1 LKNTPE
7 KVLWFLLFGGIN
19 MVISDLVYL
28 DLVDVHLKS
37 VTKEAAISEIV
48 DFLSEKNKIGNKQAV
63 LQALLDREKHG
74 TTGIGN
80 GVAVPHARLEHL
92 SEVILFVGTSRKG
105 IDFSSVDGKPVRI
118 ILFLLAPVS
127 DIGTSLKI
135 LANIARM
142 INDRYFT
149 KQLLQASSNE
159 ELYHILKQSSHDKET
174 SFALKDQA

>member
-1 LKNTPE
+1 
-7 KVLWFLLFGGIN
+7 VLWFLFFGGNI
-19 MVISDLVYL
+19 MVISDLVSL
-28 DLVDVHLKS
+28 DLVDVNLKS
-37 VTKEAAISEIV
+37 TSKEAALSEIV
-48 DFLSEKNKIGNKQAV
+48 DFLYEKNKIRNKQPV

-80 GVAVPHARLEHL
+80 GVAVPHARLENL
-92 SEVILFVGTSRKG
+92 TEVILLVGTSQQG
-105 IDFSSVDGKPVRI
+105 IDFSSADGEPVRI

-149 KQLLQASSNE
+149 KKLLQASTNE
-159 ELYHILKQSSHDKET
+159 ELYKILKQSSHDRKT
-174 SFALKDQA
+174 SYALKDQA